1 MWALETMMAL
11 LPPSALAAHTA
22 AIEQCTTHEDKDVQA
37 VAKQVVATIG
47 GRRSPW
53 PAPSTSAARSGLAD
67 NDEHDDE

>member
-53 PAPSTSAARSGLAD
+53 PAIDQRGSGLAD